1 MVDLGHTMM
10 MTYLEKFGNIKELK
24 GFFDND
30 EKAKTYG
37 AMCQNVEW
45 SNDPT
50 NLHMEKQIPEMIAKG
65 HSPDD
70 TFNHMAPNSI
80 LLKVTL
86 VKV

>member
-1 MVDLGHTMM
+1 
-10 MTYLEKFGNIKELK
+10 
-24 GFFDND
+24 
-30 EKAKTYG
+30 
-37 AMCQNVEW
+37 
-45 SNDPT
+45 
-50 NLHMEKQIPEMIAKG
+50 MEKQIPEMIAKG